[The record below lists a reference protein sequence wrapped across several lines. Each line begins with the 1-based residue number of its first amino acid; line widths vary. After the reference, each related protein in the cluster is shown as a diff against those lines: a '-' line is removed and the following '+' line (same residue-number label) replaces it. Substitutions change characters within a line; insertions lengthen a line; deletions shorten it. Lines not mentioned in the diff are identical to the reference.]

1 MKNLPYPVKLVGA
14 LIFVLVLGLV
24 IYIGAAVQVYI
35 LAWAIGL
42 IGSIL
47 G

>member
-14 LIFVLVLGLV
+14 LIFVIVLGLV

-35 LAWAIGL
+35 LAWVIGL